1 MNWRLLGMT
10 RWILF
15 SDEREYCT
23 CFHLCIRKR
32 GWSEKCIWLYVVLFS
47 IYFFFSQKKR
57 WTAAKPDYCKIP
69 FVSILCAIEQV
80 PWLVTCQCT
89 NTAYRSTR
97 AIIPIRS
104 AIDNING
111 KKNKALWIGSMSTCS
126 GTCALTKLHMWK
138 IAIFSTH
145 CSVYSFS
152 NWTHITDCH
161 M

>member
-1 MNWRLLGMT
+1 MFVTSSNLHRSWLICFWAALALKGWLKIWDELEAFGDDPLDFVLWWT
-10 RWILF
+10 WIL
-15 SDEREYCT
+15 
-23 CFHLCIRKR
+23 HLLSPLHKKKRMIWKMYLIVCCI
-32 GWSEKCIWLYVVLFS
+32 IFY
-47 IYFFFSQKKR
+47 IFFSQKKR

-111 KKNKALWIGSMSTCS
+111 KKI
-126 GTCALTKLHMWK
+126 KL
-138 IAIFSTH
+138 
-145 CSVYSFS
+145 YE
-152 NWTHITDCH
+152 
-161 M
+161 